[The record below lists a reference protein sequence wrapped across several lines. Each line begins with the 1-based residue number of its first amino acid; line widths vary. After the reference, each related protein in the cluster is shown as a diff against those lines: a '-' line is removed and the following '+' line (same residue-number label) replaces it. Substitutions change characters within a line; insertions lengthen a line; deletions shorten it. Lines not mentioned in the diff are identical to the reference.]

1 MTRECFGND
10 LGFLLRPNRSHTAL
24 GRISEDIIGI
34 NHALSK
40 SSSEE
45 YEKDLGFPYAQN
57 IPIIVWEG
65 FWISQKLL
73 EEDEKLSKRS

>member
-1 MTRECFGND
+1 M
-10 LGFLLRPNRSHTAL
+10 LSQSLLRKSTR
-24 GRISEDIIGI
+24 RIWDS
-34 NHALSK
+34 
-40 SSSEE
+40 
-45 YEKDLGFPYAQN
+45 PYAQN

>member
-1 MTRECFGND
+1 MIWDSSYAQIVPILLWE
-10 LGFLLRPNRSHTAL
+10 GFRKTLLEL
-24 GRISEDIIGI
+24 
-34 NHALSK
+34 NHAFSK

-45 YEKDLGFPYAQN
+45 YEKDLDSPYAQN
-57 IPIIVWEG
+57 IPIIVWKG

>member
-1 MTRECFGND
+1 VTKECFGND

-45 YEKDLGFPYAQN
+45 YEKDLGFPLLLASGS
-57 IPIIVWEG
+57 V
-65 FWISQKLL
+65 SQFQTSRTARQIAFKYHG
-73 EEDEKLSKRS
+73 RQQ

>member
-1 MTRECFGND
+1 MIWDSSYAQIVPILLWE
-10 LGFLLRPNRSHTAL
+10 GFRKTLLEL
-24 GRISEDIIGI
+24 
-34 NHALSK
+34 NHAFTK

-73 EEDEKLSKRS
+73 EEDEMLSKRS

>member
-1 MTRECFGND
+1 MIWDASYAQIVPILLWE
-10 LGFLLRPNRSHTAL
+10 GFRKTLLELIMLSQSLLRKSMR
-24 GRISEDIIGI
+24 RIWDS
-34 NHALSK
+34 
-40 SSSEE
+40 
-45 YEKDLGFPYAQN
+45 PYAQN